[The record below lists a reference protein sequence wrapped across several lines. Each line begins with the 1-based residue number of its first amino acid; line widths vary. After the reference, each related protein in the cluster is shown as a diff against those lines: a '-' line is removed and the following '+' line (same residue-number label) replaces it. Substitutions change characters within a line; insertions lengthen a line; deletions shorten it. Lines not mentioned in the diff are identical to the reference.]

1 MDISASFPLDGQ
13 PPVLVRQGESLL
25 DDPAAS
31 GGLVSGTAASE
42 VPAYMNGTGWACWMI
57 TSRSLLE
64 VQSRGWLVRFLP
76 PDVAGSPGFASR
88 LGTGRGFDSTQV
100 RDTQAESRNVACGFF
115 IRNELK
121 GNAVDGRDRG

>member
-1 MDISASFPLDGQ
+1 MDISASFPSDGQ

-31 GGLVSGTAASE
+31 GDLVSGTAASE

-76 PDVAGSPGFASR
+76 PDVAGSPGGSRPGSAPAAGLTQHRCEIHRPKAGMSPAASSSE
-88 LGTGRGFDSTQV
+88 TS
-100 RDTQAESRNVACGFF
+100 
-115 IRNELK
+115 
-121 GNAVDGRDRG
+121 